1 MISYKKTKSFAERI
15 NESTKILAKYPF
27 SIPVIVETN
36 DMIIRKNIK
45 KYKFLV
51 PESVTASHLI
61 FSIRRQFEF
70 ESNKAIFL
78 YCDNMLLS
86 GTSLLSEI
94 YENYKERN
102 CKLKDFDKFLYITV
116 STENTFG

>member
-1 MISYKKTKSFAERI
+1 MISYKKTKSFTERI

>member
-61 FSIRRQFEF
+61 CSIRRQFEF

>member
-1 MISYKKTKSFAERI
+1 MISYKKTKSFTERI

-27 SIPVIVETN
+27 SIPVIVDTN
-36 DMIIRKNIK
+36 DMIIIKNIK
-45 KYKFLV
+45 KNKFLV
-51 PESVTASHLI
+51 HESITASHLI
-61 FSIRRQFEF
+61 FSIRKQFEF